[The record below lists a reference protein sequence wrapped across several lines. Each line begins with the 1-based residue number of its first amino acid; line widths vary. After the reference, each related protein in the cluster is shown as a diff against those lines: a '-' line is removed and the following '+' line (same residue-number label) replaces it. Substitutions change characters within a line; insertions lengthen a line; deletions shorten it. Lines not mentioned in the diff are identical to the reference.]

1 MAKLADKYLLL
12 IRAWELLGTLD
23 GRAYSVPK
31 CRGSFHTARNR
42 LLVDLVAIRREVIVG
57 MRSKSA
63 FRSR

>member
-1 MAKLADKYLLL
+1 VAKLADKYLLL

-42 LLVDLVAIRREVIVG
+42 LLDLVAIRREVIVG